1 MDYQNIIYGVEEGV
15 ATIVMNQPDRR
26 NALSLEMAEE
36 IRDALRSAAADGEAR
51 VLVLTGTGK
60 AFCAGGDVK
69 SMAEGATLPAH
80 ETKERILGYYRTALY
95 VRELDIPTIASL
107 NGHAIGA
114 GLTLALACDM
124 CIAAE
129 EAKLGATF
137 VQIGLNP
144 GMGTTFF
151 LPRLV
156 GTARACELI
165 FTAKVIEAREA
176 ERIGL
181 INKAVPRDK
190 VAEETAEL
198 AGAIASGPAIAIKLA
213 KKSIY
218 LGAQN
223 DLESVL
229 QYESFGQT
237 VCAQTEDIKEG
248 VMAFIQKR
256 KPEFKGE

>member
-1 MDYQNIIYGVEEGV
+1 MEYNTILFEVDEGV
-15 ATIVMNQPDRR
+15 ATVTMNQPDRR
-26 NALSLEMAEE
+26 NALSMEMAKE
-36 IRDALRSAAADGEAR
+36 IKDAVGRTAADGGAR
-51 VLVLTGTGK
+51 VLVLTGAGK

-69 SMAEGATLPAH
+69 SMAEGAELPAH
-80 ETKERILGYYRTALY
+80 ETKERILDYYRTALC
-95 VRELDIPTIASL
+95 VRDLDIPTIASI

-124 CIAAE
+124 RIAAE
-129 EAKLGATF
+129 GVKLGATF
-137 VQIGLNP
+137 IQIGLNP

-151 LPRLV
+151 LSRLV

-165 FTAKVIEAREA
+165 FTAKVIDAGEA

-181 INKAVPRDK
+181 INKAVPRER

-198 AGAIASGPAIAIKLA
+198 ARAIASGPAIAINLA

-229 QYESFGQT
+229 QYESFGQA
-237 VCAQTEDIKEG
+237 VCAKTEDIREG
-248 VMAFIQKR
+248 IMAFIQKR
-256 KPEFKGE
+256 KPEFKGK